1 MIEVS
6 AFSFLVDIFFLGDLI
21 YFHIFTDIISICIFF
36 DSHLS
41 IIPQFQIITELL
53 SYNYCRC
60 MSIVNVILLS
70 TPKSE
75 SVSVFVLVKN
85 ITYYLN

>member
-21 YFHIFTDIISICIFF
+21 YFHIFTDIISIFF